1 MDCIDFSTN
10 KIMRPFG
17 AAKGKARP
25 VAPPRDTRAIIKIPA
40 MPKQMPI
47 AGGVKLIPRVSPAFP
62 SPSGNPFTDI
72 KLRQSPAT
80 ANARNAVKTPDGRLL
95 QFFR

>member
-17 AAKGKARP
+17 AAKGKAIK
-25 VAPPRDTRAIIKIPA
+25 AAITPRDTRAIIKAPA
-40 MPKQMPI
+40 PPKFI
-47 AGGVKLIPRVSPAFP
+47 APAPQPPRGGVQLIPRVSPAFP
-62 SPSGNPFTDI
+62 NPRTNPYTDNP
-72 KLRQSPAT
+72 R
-80 ANARNAVKTPDGRLL
+80 GL